1 VGRRAEAITQT
12 RDGVGPSASSA
23 HWTCVG
29 RPLAA
34 PAARRHR
41 DRRLRVK
48 LGRSHAAP
56 AVVRRGDGR
65 DDGHD
70 DQPASGRDVHP
81 EGASLLAI
89 RPHRDTIVVA
99 IRGKQYHLRYIGMD
113 TPESVKPDTPVERMA
128 LEATAANKALVAG
141 RNVVLE
147 KDVSETDRFGRLLRN
162 VWVERDGRLVLVGL
176 ELVRAGYANV
186 TTFPP
191 DVKYVDQL
199 LAALDEARAAGAGLW
214 AANATP

>member
-1 VGRRAEAITQT
+1 MPARRTGPVWAGRLLPLLLAVIGTGGCGSSSDAPTQ
-12 RDGVGPSASSA
+12 RPLSSA
-23 HWTCVG
+23 AATAVTTSQPQVKTPTHE
-29 RPLAA
+29 A
-34 PAARRHR
+34 PAFSPDGPTVTAR
-41 DRRLRVK
+41 
-48 LGRSHAAP
+48 
-56 AVVRRGDGR
+56 VVRVIDG
-65 DDGHD
+65 
-70 DQPASGRDVHP
+70 
-81 EGASLLAI
+81 
-89 RPHRDTIVVA
+89 DTIVVA

>member
-1 VGRRAEAITQT
+1 MGRRAEAITQT

-81 EGASLLAI
+81 EGASLL
-89 RPHRDTIVVA
+89 A

-199 LAALDEARAAGAGLW
+199 LAALDEARSHGSGLW
-214 AANATP
+214 APDSTR